1 MSHNLNTFPIYRG
14 RRVLRTA
21 VGVYADFNP
30 LPLYRGRPSSISGCP
45 DLNTFQSTSSIQRKT
60 SMLFDSLFI
69 ISISIHF
76 LYTKEDLA
84 SYNGIADPNNFNL
97 LPLYRGRRPRL
108 CPQCYPTPISIHFLY
123 TEEDRL
129 DSLPPVT
136 LSRFQS
142 TSSIQRKTWL
152 GNQSY

>member
-1 MSHNLNTFPIYRG
+1 
-14 RRVLRTA
+14 
-21 VGVYADFNP
+21 
-30 LPLYRGRPSSISGCP
+30 
-45 DLNTFQSTSSIQRKT
+45 
-60 SMLFDSLFI
+60 MLFDSLFI

-129 DSLPPVT
+129 PAP
-136 LSRFQS
+136 QA
-142 TSSIQRKTWL
+142 
-152 GNQSY
+152 